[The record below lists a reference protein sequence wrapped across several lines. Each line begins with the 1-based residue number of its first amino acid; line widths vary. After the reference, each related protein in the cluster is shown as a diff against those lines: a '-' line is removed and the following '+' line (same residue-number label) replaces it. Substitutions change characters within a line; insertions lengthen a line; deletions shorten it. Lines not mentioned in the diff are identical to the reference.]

1 MEAPKEVGLEDG
13 YVLYVIKPLYGIP
26 EAGNHWFGTYHN
38 HHRDKLNMTQSTYDP
53 CLLYS
58 NDSIGIVGLQTDDTL
73 IVAVERFAH
82 LEQEQL
88 GKAHFMAKNREQLT
102 EDHPLKFNGGLITL
116 KGDKIYLNQ
125 EKQCNNIRM
134 VTPGN
139 VDMHGTR
146 GKVRKNVTSKNQYV
160 AQRARGAYIATVCQ
174 PEASYHLSVAAQ
186 VIDPKEEDA
195 VKLNKVIKWQMDNPT
210 RGLTFVPLDMD
221 SIQLVVFTDASFA
234 NNTDLS
240 SQIGYVICLMDKHN
254 NANIIH
260 WTSIK
265 CKRITRSV
273 LASELYA
280 LVLGFDVGAAIKGTV
295 NAILKLK
302 KPIPLI
308 LCTDSKSLYDL
319 LTKLGTSAE
328 KRLLI
333 DIMALRQCYENREIT
348 EIKWI
353 DGKSN
358 PADAMTKNGA
368 CQALKDLID
377 TNKIVIKETHWVE
390 RE

>member
-195 VKLNKVIKWQMDNPT
+195 VKAQ
-210 RGLTFVPLDMD
+210 
-221 SIQLVVFTDASFA
+221 
-234 NNTDLS
+234 
-240 SQIGYVICLMDKHN
+240 
-254 NANIIH
+254 
-260 WTSIK
+260 
-265 CKRITRSV
+265 
-273 LASELYA
+273 
-280 LVLGFDVGAAIKGTV
+280 
-295 NAILKLK
+295 
-302 KPIPLI
+302 
-308 LCTDSKSLYDL
+308 
-319 LTKLGTSAE
+319 
-328 KRLLI
+328 
-333 DIMALRQCYENREIT
+333 
-348 EIKWI
+348 
-353 DGKSN
+353 
-358 PADAMTKNGA
+358 
-368 CQALKDLID
+368 
-377 TNKIVIKETHWVE
+377 
-390 RE
+390 